1 MPLPEHWATPEDF
14 ATLFQY
20 FWHRDF
26 PLDQKAI
33 GARRADWT
41 MHIGVVVRNIADL
54 MGLVP
59 RFEIGGKKDAVLRG
73 WHGPEIAIDE
83 IAVEWEWDAVWGNEL
98 KKLKCHKVFSSDKRD
113 DRLLRFGVLI
123 TYAYTQDIT
132 NAYDHVEKLWKDAQW
147 PLLLILVDFVKSKKF
162 VMGKEFKNINVS
174 VFDSSGRRKKV
185 RVTPAFPWN
194 VEGTRF
200 FCADALSNI

>member
-41 MHIGVVVRNIADL
+41 MHIGIVVRNIADL

-83 IAVEWEWDAVWGNEL
+83 IAVEWEWDGVWGNEL
-98 KKLKCHKVFSSDKRD
+98 KKLKCPNM
-113 DRLLRFGVLI
+113 G
-123 TYAYTQDIT
+123 
-132 NAYDHVEKLWKDAQW
+132 LW
-147 PLLLILVDFVKSKKF
+147 
-162 VMGKEFKNINVS
+162 
-174 VFDSSGRRKKV
+174 
-185 RVTPAFPWN
+185 VTEIR
-194 VEGTRF
+194 EG
-200 FCADALSNI
+200 